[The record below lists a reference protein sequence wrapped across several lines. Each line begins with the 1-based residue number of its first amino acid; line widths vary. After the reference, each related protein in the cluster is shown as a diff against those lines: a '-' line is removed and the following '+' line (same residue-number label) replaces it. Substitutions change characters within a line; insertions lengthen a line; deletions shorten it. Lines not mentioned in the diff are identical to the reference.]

1 MGTDWENDDE
11 QRRHNRRYIIFA
23 IVMALVVLAF
33 SAISITVVI
42 STSGR

>member
-1 MGTDWENDDE
+1 MGTDWEHDDE